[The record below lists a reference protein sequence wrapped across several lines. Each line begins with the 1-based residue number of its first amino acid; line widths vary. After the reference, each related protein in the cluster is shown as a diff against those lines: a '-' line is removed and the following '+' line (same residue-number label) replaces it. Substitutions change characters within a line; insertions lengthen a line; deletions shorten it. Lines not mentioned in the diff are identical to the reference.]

1 MTSQSR
7 LLSTKEFSKL
17 VVEIGHGGNMHT
29 PETGKCDETGLGF
42 GRTGLSE
49 HAQIWTVKIHVCK
62 KSFHCDVKRS
72 TRVCAVESEDMSSNQ
87 TTLQSNDEQ
96 QFFCLS

>member
-7 LLSTKEFSKL
+7 LLSTKEFSNI
-17 VVEIGHGGNMHT
+17 VEIGHSGNMYT
-29 PETGKCDETGLGF
+29 PETETGLGF

-62 KSFHCDVKRS
+62 KSFYCNVKCR
-72 TRVCAVESEDMSSNQ
+72 TRVCAVDSEDVSSNQ
-87 TTLQSNDEQ
+87 TTLQSNDEDLN
-96 QFFCLS
+96 FDFLSF